1 MIGGVTSPTAPVAT
15 TGYPWPIETTRLA
28 NGLRVVVSEDRTAPV
43 VCVNLWYDVGSRHE
57 PPGQT
62 GFAHLFEHLM
72 FEGSQHVKKTEHMK
86 LVQGNGGSLN
96 ATTNPD
102 RTNYF
107 ETMPSEHLE
116 LALWLEADRMGGLVP
131 ALTQETLDNQR
142 EVVKN
147 ERRQRY
153 ENVPYGDAWLRLLP
167 LLYPQGHPYHHA
179 TIGSMEDLNAAA
191 LETFQAFHQQ
201 YYAPNNCVLT
211 VVGDTTPAEVFAL
224 AEKYFGGIATVDGIP
239 PAPDGSLPEPA
250 TEPAV
255 ETVTADVPAPRIYLS
270 YRTYPFGTLGYD
282 AVTVLATILGSGRG
296 SRLYQRLADG
306 SRIAQ
311 PDYIGSY
318 GVDLAHAPAPL
329 IITATAKDGVSL
341 ETLEAGL
348 ADVIQSLIDEPVT
361 DEELNRAKALLTTAW
376 WRQVSTVGG
385 RADTLGRY
393 TTQFG
398 DPSAAADR
406 LARWLAVTAEDVT
419 NAAAETLRPESRVT
433 LTYVPGEPA

>member
-1 MIGGVTSPTAPVAT
+1 VTSQPTPVAT
-15 TGYPWPIETTRLA
+15 TGYPWPIESTRLD
-28 NGLRVVVSEDRTAPV
+28 NGLRVVVSADSSAPV
-43 VCVNLWYDVGSRHE
+43 ICVNLWYDVGSRHE

-72 FEGSQHVKKTEHMK
+72 FEGSQHVRKTEHMR

-167 LLYPQGHPYHHA
+167 LLYPPGHPYHHA
-179 TIGSMEDLNAAA
+179 TIGSMEDLNAAS
-191 LETFQAFHQQ
+191 LDTFKAFHQQ
-201 YYAPNNCVLT
+201 YYAPNNAVLT
-211 VVGDTTPAEVFAL
+211 VVGDTRPEDVYAL
-224 AEKYFGGIATVDGIP
+224 AAKYFGALEPVPDIP
-239 PAPDGSLPEPA
+239 PAPGGHLTGAA
-250 TEPAV
+250 TDPV
-255 ETVTADVPAPRIYLS
+255 RETVTGAVPAPRVYLS
-270 YRTYPFGTLGYD
+270 HRTHPFGTAGYD
-282 AVTVLATILGSGRG
+282 AVTVLAAVLGSGRG

-306 SRIAQ
+306 ARIAQ
-311 PDYIGSY
+311 PDYVGAY
-318 GVDLAHAPAPL
+318 GIDLAHAAAPI
-329 IITATAKDGVSL
+329 IITTTAKDGVSAQ
-341 ETLEAGL
+341 TLEDGMT
-348 ADVIQSLIDEPVT
+348 DVVGSLVTEPVT
-361 DEELNRAKALLTTAW
+361 EAELDRAKALLTTSW
-376 WRQVSTVGG
+376 WRQMSTVYG

-393 TTQFG
+393 ATQFG
-398 DPSAAADR
+398 DPGSAAYR
-406 LARWLAVTAEDVT
+406 LPAWQSVTADDVT
-419 NAAAETLRPESRVT
+419 ETAALCLTPESRVT
-433 LTYVPGEPA
+433 LTYLPEESK